1 MIRIL
6 ADTSTLYSTAEG
18 KEKNIIITPLSVS
31 LDNQTYREFDEICSK
46 QFLDMLKNGS
56 MPVSSQQSIG
66 DKMDIYA
73 CYANDEIIDLTIAD
87 GLSGTYQSACM
98 ARSEQPHAK
107 HIHVVNTT
115 TLCGPHRYLVQ
126 KAIKLV
132 EQGIGCEEILAALQ
146 ESINDNISF
155 LIPQDYSFLK
165 RGGRLTPAAA
175 ALGGLLKLVAI
186 MTQTSDGSRLEK
198 YAVKRTWKGAMEEM
212 LKCFKERGIN
222 QDYYI
227 SVSHADNL
235 ERAEYVKSIVEK
247 ELQCEVEILELSP
260 VFITQGGP
268 GCVALQ
274 AIKR

>member
-1 MIRIL
+1 
-6 ADTSTLYSTAEG
+6 
-18 KEKNIIITPLSVS
+18 
-31 LDNQTYREFDEICSK
+31 
-46 QFLDMLKNGS
+46 
-56 MPVSSQQSIG
+56 
-66 DKMDIYA
+66 
-73 CYANDEIIDLTIAD
+73 
-87 GLSGTYQSACM
+87 
-98 ARSEQPHAK
+98 
-107 HIHVVNTT
+107 
-115 TLCGPHRYLVQ
+115 
-126 KAIKLV
+126 
-132 EQGIGCEEILAALQ
+132 
-146 ESINDNISF
+146 
-155 LIPQDYSFLK
+155 
-165 RGGRLTPAAA
+165 
-175 ALGGLLKLVAI
+175 

>member
-1 MIRIL
+1 M
-6 ADTSTLYSTAEG
+6 
-18 KEKNIIITPLSVS
+18 
-31 LDNQTYREFDEICSK
+31 
-46 QFLDMLKNGS
+46 
-56 MPVSSQQSIG
+56 
-66 DKMDIYA
+66 
-73 CYANDEIIDLTIAD
+73 
-87 GLSGTYQSACM
+87 
-98 ARSEQPHAK
+98 
-107 HIHVVNTT
+107 
-115 TLCGPHRYLVQ
+115 
-126 KAIKLV
+126 
-132 EQGIGCEEILAALQ
+132 
-146 ESINDNISF
+146 
-155 LIPQDYSFLK
+155 
-165 RGGRLTPAAA
+165 TPAAA